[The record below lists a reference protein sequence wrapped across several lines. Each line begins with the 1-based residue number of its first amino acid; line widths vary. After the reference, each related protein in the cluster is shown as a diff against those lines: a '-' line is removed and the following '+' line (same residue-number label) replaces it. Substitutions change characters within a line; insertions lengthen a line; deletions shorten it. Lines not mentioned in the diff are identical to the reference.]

1 MSQKTMNDLR
11 PFISTG
17 VIIIALFTL
26 VFFKM
31 EVRRVGYSVLKLAR
45 QERRLRD
52 AHREQI
58 VQLAKIT
65 RPERLQSVAQSR
77 LTLKKAE
84 SGQIIQMTDTGI
96 ALKQ

>member
-17 VIIIALFTL
+17 VIIIAAFTL

-52 AHREQI
+52 QHREQI

-77 LTLKKAE
+77 LTLKKDE